1 VTRLPGRRPQW
12 DEEVIT
18 VSAKHSRPPR
28 TTRVARAL
36 GLDRNPL
43 RRATDRAVAWIRV
56 GILAALLAGAPL
68 AAIGAGHWIY
78 HAAMTEARVQAADR
92 HTARA
97 VLLEPTPPVTIG
109 APGGVDRAWAL
120 ARWAGTGVGPRTGE
134 ILAALG
140 SPAGSMVTVW
150 LDASGKLTGP
160 PLQPAQITDRAIAA
174 AVMVPTV
181 LTLSLLTTLWLAQR
195 LADRRRLA
203 AWDSAWSTVGP
214 QWTRRKP

>member
-1 VTRLPGRRPQW
+1 M
-12 DEEVIT
+12 
-18 VSAKHSRPPR
+18 SAKHSQPPR
-28 TTRVARAL
+28 TTRFARAL
-36 GLDRNPL
+36 GLDGNPL

-68 AAIGAGHWIY
+68 VAIGAGHWIY
-78 HAAMTEARVQAADR
+78 HAAMTEARAQAADR

-97 VLLEPTPPVTIG
+97 VLLEPMPPVTIG
-109 APGGVDRAWAL
+109 APGEVDQAWAL
-120 ARWAGTGVGPRTGE
+120 ARWAGTGAAPRTGE

-174 AVMVPTV
+174 AVVAPTV

-195 LADRRRLA
+195 VADRRRLA